1 MNSDLIGMYFLS
13 LIVMTIVS
21 IVMYIWIAVPMYLG
35 IGYLLKAAEETMT
48 FDDHNM
54 DAPSLDSGVTVERVY
69 RNSDLDF

>member
-1 MNSDLIGMYFLS
+1 MKPELVLTYVFAV
-13 LIVMTIVS
+13 IVMSIVS
-21 IVMYIWIAVPMYLG
+21 VIMYIWIAVPLYLG

-48 FDDHNM
+48 LDEDNM